1 MSWPI
6 STMEDLPDVLAGVV
20 LVFYLLAAVCA
31 VRELLYGRSSQGTIA
46 WLLSLVFF
54 PYVTVFAYLAF
65 GWKRFDDY
73 VKIRR
78 PADRIDNDLP
88 EPRRLL
94 ALRADFENRQAAA
107 AWPLLNTVA
116 PLPFLDGNTA
126 EILIDGEATF
136 SSMLDGIRAARSHVL
151 VQFYILRD
159 DSLGKRLA
167 DCLIEKAHAG
177 VTVLLLY
184 DDIGS
189 AGLRRAYLKRL
200 TDAGVTVSGF
210 NRSRPMFIGLRPFRI
225 NFRNHRKVLVV
236 DGTVAWVGGLNIGD
250 EYLGKDRRFGRW
262 RDTHARVE
270 GPAALACQL
279 SFAED
284 WQWATRSYPPVPW
297 PDPEPQSDGMPV
309 LVMPSGPADEI
320 ETCAVAFTEAIA
332 RARKRLCIVSPY
344 FVPGENIAT
353 ALSAAVLR
361 GVDVHLLLPQKP
373 DHWIV
378 WLASSSYARDMAARG
393 VHVHSYR
400 GGFLHQKVM
409 LVDDALLSIGT
420 VNFDNR
426 SMHINFE
433 VTLWFTDNRII
444 TAAKRMLD
452 EDFDQSVELHDADF
466 ARRGPL
472 WHLLGRIARLF
483 APLL

>member
-1 MSWPI
+1 MSALGNV
-6 STMEDLPDVLAGVV
+6 SNVLAGVV
-20 LVFYLLAAVCA
+20 ALFYLLAAVCA

-46 WLLSLVFF
+46 WLLSLAFF
-54 PYVTVFAYLAF
+54 PYVTVFVYLAF

-78 PADRIDNDLP
+78 PADRMKSELP
-88 EPRRLL
+88 ESRRLL
-94 ALRADFENRQAAA
+94 ALRADFEDKQAAA
-107 AWPLLNTVA
+107 AWPLHNAVS
-116 PLPFLDGNTA
+116 PLPFLSGNNA

-136 SSMLDGIRAARSHVL
+136 SSMLEGIRAATSHVL
-151 VQFYILRD
+151 VQFYILRND
-159 DSLGKRLA
+159 AVGKRLA
-167 DCLIEKAHAG
+167 DCLIEKAQAG

-189 AGLRRAYLKRL
+189 AGLSRSYLNRL

-210 NRSRPMFIGLRPFRI
+210 NRSHPMFIALRPFRI

-236 DGTVAWVGGLNIGD
+236 DGTAAWVGGLNVGD
-250 EYLGKDRRFGRW
+250 EYLGETRRFGRW
-262 RDTHARVE
+262 RDTHVRVE

-297 PDPEPQSDGMPV
+297 PDPEPQTDGMPV
-309 LVMPSGPADEI
+309 LVMPTGPADEV

-332 RARKRLCIVSPY
+332 RARKRLWIVSPY

-361 GVDVHLLLPQKP
+361 GVEVRLLLPQKP

-378 WLASSSYARDMAARG
+378 WMASSSYARDMAAHG
-393 VHVHSYR
+393 VRVHSYR

-420 VNFDNR
+420 VNCDNR

-433 VTLWFTDNRII
+433 VTLWFTDNRMI
-444 TAAKRMLD
+444 AAARRMLE
-452 EDFDQSVELHDADF
+452 EDFDQSVELNDADF
-466 ARRGPL
+466 ASRGPL